1 MTSPQILEKVKHWL
15 RRHQTV
21 IGLYV
26 LGLLVPWML
35 FIDLAEDVWKGE
47 GFAWDHIILDWLQA
61 HRHPALD
68 NQAVF
73 LSHLGGT
80 GAMGALT
87 LAIVGG
93 HLLVGARWR
102 AVLMATAMAGAWLL
116 NLWSKAL
123 TARIRPLEW
132 IPLVEEPPVPA
143 MRFSFPS
150 GHAMFAA
157 ALATALCVLLWPT
170 RWRWQVLIIG
180 AFWAGVIGLAR
191 VYLGA
196 HYPSDVVAGWLGSIG
211 WVIGLYLLFFRPA
224 QKQQARNEL
233 RTMH

>member
-1 MTSPQILEKVKHWL
+1 MTSPQILQRVEYWL
-15 RRHQTV
+15 RRHQAV
-21 IGLYV
+21 VGLYV
-26 LGLLVPWML
+26 LGLLVPWLL
-35 FIDLAEDVWKGE
+35 FVDMAEDVWKGQ
-47 GFAWDHIILDWLQA
+47 GFAWDQIILAWLQA
-61 HRHPALD
+61 RRHPGLD
-68 NQAVF
+68 DHAVF

-93 HLLVGARWR
+93 HLLIGARWR
-102 AVLMATAMAGAWLL
+102 AVLMAAAMVGAWLL

-123 TARIRPLEW
+123 LARTRPLEW

-143 MRFSFPS
+143 MGFSFPS

-157 ALATALCVLLWPT
+157 ALAPVLCLLLWPT
-170 RWRWQVLIIG
+170 RWRWLALIIG
-180 AFWAGVIGLAR
+180 ALWAGAIGLAR

-196 HYPSDVVAGWLGSIG
+196 HYPSDVVAGWLGAIG

-224 QKQQARNEL
+224 KR
-233 RTMH
+233 